1 MSEKMFYTS
10 SNPETALAIPESSLE
25 EYRKDFKD
33 RIGKGQIS
41 RFRDADVLEDGYNI
55 PGGKVEK
62 ETLGDRDMQ
71 EIAVAEIDE
80 KLLNLKEAGFT
91 NPADITT
98 YNNLRDMKDIFT
110 DISAAN
116 QGFDMYEKIAELAN
130 KSKADGD
137 SVKADAAVRAMDY
150 IRHIGSRINDGVDAQ
165 PKIIHDDIR
174 RENIAGI
181 IAAHN
186 ERASS
191 NTQRAA

>member
-1 MSEKMFYTS
+1 MSEKMLYTS

-25 EYRKDFKD
+25 EQRNEFKD

-41 RFRDADVLEDGYNI
+41 RFRDADIVNGEHNVA
-55 PGGKVEK
+55 GGKVEK
-62 ETLGDRDMQ
+62 ETLGDRDIQ

-80 KLLNLKEAGFT
+80 KLLNLKEAGFK

-98 YNNLRDMKDIFT
+98 YNDLRDMKGIFT
-110 DISAAN
+110 DITAGN

-130 KSKADGD
+130 KNKADGD
-137 SVKADAAVRAMDY
+137 SVKAEAATRAADY
-150 IRHIGSRINDGVDAQ
+150 IRHIGSRMNDGVDGQ
-165 PKIIHDDIR
+165 PEIVRDDIR

-181 IAAHN
+181 VNAHN

-191 NTQRAA
+191 NTRRAA